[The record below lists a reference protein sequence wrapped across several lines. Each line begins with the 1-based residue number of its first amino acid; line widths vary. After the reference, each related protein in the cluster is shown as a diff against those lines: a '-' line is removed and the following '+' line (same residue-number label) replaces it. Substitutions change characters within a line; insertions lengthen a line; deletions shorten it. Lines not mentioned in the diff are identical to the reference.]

1 MSLFN
6 QIVDGCLVSTDR
18 LMRAREFYSPSAAVS
33 SPQQAFARWTQRVSV
48 KSELDAARALAG
60 LSDAE
65 LAELEGEFQRSPMR
79 RQSPA
84 VRQAVLGGL
93 ALVVLAG
100 LGLGLQAS
108 TNLGEIAIRA
118 LQAVG
123 VGGLI
128 LGLISLGVGVIATFG
143 ALHLDLGHG
152 TTGLHVGTLDEQ
164 HPWLYR
170 AAGITMHA
178 VAQDY
183 RQRTLL
189 QRGPLRG
196 SDYVLMRELVRAQE
210 ALESMRPARSVAA
223 ELQLLPAE
231 TQALVHEPRLVRV
244 GSTMSR
250 RVPGND
256 TADGVSRVAAN

>member
-6 QIVDGCLVSTDR
+6 EIVDRFLLSTDR
-18 LMRAREFYSPSAAVS
+18 LMREREFYSPSAAVA

-48 KSELDAARALAG
+48 KSELDAARAVAG

-65 LAELEGEFQRSPMR
+65 LAELEAEFQRSPMR

-84 VRQAVLGGL
+84 VRHAVLGGL
-93 ALVVLAG
+93 GLGVLAG
-100 LGLGLQAS
+100 LALALQAS
-108 TNLGEIAIRA
+108 TNPGEIAGRI

-123 VGGLI
+123 VGALL
-128 LGLISLGVGVIATFG
+128 LGLISLGVGMVAAFA
-143 ALHLDLGHG
+143 ALHLDLSHG

-170 AAGITMHA
+170 AASLSVHA
-178 VAQDY
+178 AARDY

-196 SDYVLMRELVRAQE
+196 ADYVLMRELARSQE
-210 ALESMRPARSVAA
+210 TLESMRPARSVAE
-223 ELQLLPAE
+223 ELQSPPAE

-244 GSTMSR
+244 GSTSSR

-256 TADGVSRVAAN
+256 AADGVSRVAAS

>member
-6 QIVDGCLVSTDR
+6 QIVDGCLLSTDR
-18 LMRAREFYSPSAAVS
+18 LMRAREFYSPSAAVPS
-33 SPQQAFARWTQRVSV
+33 AQQAFARWTQRVSV

-65 LAELEGEFQRSPMR
+65 LAELEAEFQRSPMR

-84 VRQAVLGGL
+84 VRHAVLGGL

-108 TNLGEIAIRA
+108 TNLGEIAIRI

-123 VGGLI
+123 VGGLL

-143 ALHLDLGHG
+143 ALHLDLSHG

-170 AAGITMHA
+170 AAGLT
-178 VAQDY
+178 
-183 RQRTLL
+183 
-189 QRGPLRG
+189 
-196 SDYVLMRELVRAQE
+196 LMRELVRVQE
-210 ALESMRPARSVAA
+210 ALESMRPARSVAD
-223 ELQLLPAE
+223 ELQSPPAE
-231 TQALVHEPRLVRV
+231 TQALVHEPRLVQV
-244 GSTMSR
+244 GSTVSR

-256 TADGVSRVAAN
+256 AADGVSRVAAN